1 MKKVQK
7 LLTALTAAAL
17 LAVGFGT
24 AASAETLAYPIKVY
38 GDDKSGAA
46 MNQGTWDQSTPPA
59 TMCISKSILM

>member
-7 LLTALTAAAL
+7 LLTALTAATL

-46 MNQGTWDQSTPPA
+46 MNQGT
-59 TMCISKSILM
+59 